1 MQFGDLVM
9 VNLGKWV
16 RGTVIWANSDSVK
29 VGLGEKNHFNY
40 DEQIFARR
48 NVKRYQVLAED
59 KVQESIAKDI
69 PIGVRLITRA
79 LEAIALDAK
88 ITEKDGIIS
97 GYGDAITLEP
107 AIFVAESIGAFI
119 ERAGYSV
126 TKWHR
131 YPATQHEPE
140 SVDDF
145 PVGNYPT
152 IQQASQVFVKK
163 LLEMMVDDYF
173 TTVNDYDYCAAVD
186 Y

>member
-1 MQFGDLVM
+1 MQVGDPVM

-16 RGTVIWANSDSVK
+16 RGTVIWTNSDSVK

-40 DEQIFARR
+40 DEQIFDRR
-48 NVKRYQVLAED
+48 NVKRYQVLAEG
-59 KVQESIAKDI
+59 KAQESIAKDI

-79 LEAIALDAK
+79 LESIALDVK
-88 ITEKDGIIS
+88 IIEKDNIIS
-97 GYGDAITLEP
+97 GYSDAITLEP
-107 AIFVAESIGAFI
+107 ATFVVESIGAFI
-119 ERAGYSV
+119 EKAGYSV

-140 SVDDF
+140 GVEDF
-145 PVGNYPT
+145 PLGNYLT

-163 LLEMMVDDYF
+163 LLGMMVDDYF
-173 TTVNDYDYCAAVD
+173 ETVNDHDYCAAVD